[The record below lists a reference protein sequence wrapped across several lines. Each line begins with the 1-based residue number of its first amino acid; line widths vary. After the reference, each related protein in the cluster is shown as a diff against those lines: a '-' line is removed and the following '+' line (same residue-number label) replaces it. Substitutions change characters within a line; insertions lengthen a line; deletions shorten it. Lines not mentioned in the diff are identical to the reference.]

1 MKVIRLFYVFSFLI
15 IIKIVSKHLSKANDE
30 TINKQKQN
38 KNFLKSQKFIMTINE
53 MDKMI
58 FCSILA
64 QKALRKDKDRIQT
77 LVNISNILFNIT
89 LEKIEIGIMEKCLN
103 KINMKIVNTYFKNL
117 TYLGNYKWEKEF
129 EEYILIDNDKYNN
142 KNNYEMVYNQ
152 QLIVNKFEFVKEKFK
167 LKQEE
172 DNNKKNNEQNKS
184 KIGNLDLGNI
194 ISNFRGVIFIIVY
207 LFIFGCSLLILKTL
221 VNEPKIQKDK
231 KDNIK

>member
-1 MKVIRLFYVFSFLI
+1 
-15 IIKIVSKHLSKANDE
+15 
-30 TINKQKQN
+30 
-38 KNFLKSQKFIMTINE
+38 MTINE
-53 MDKMI
+53 MDKMM

>member
-1 MKVIRLFYVFSFLI
+1 MKVIRLFYVFAFLI

-53 MDKMI
+53 MDKMM

-194 ISNFRGVIFIIVY
+194 ISNFRGAIFIIVY

>member
-207 LFIFGCSLLILKTL
+207 LFIFGCSLLILKML

>member
-1 MKVIRLFYVFSFLI
+1 MKAIRLFNVFSFLI

>member
-1 MKVIRLFYVFSFLI
+1 MKAIRLFNVFSFLI

-38 KNFLKSQKFIMTINE
+38 KNILKSQKFIMTINE
-53 MDKMI
+53 MDKMM

-77 LVNISNILFNIT
+77 LVNISNILFNVT
-89 LEKIEIGIMEKCLN
+89 LEKIEVGIMEKCLN

-142 KNNYEMVYNQ
+142 KDNYEMVFNQ

-194 ISNFRGVIFIIVY
+194 ISNFRGAIFIIVY
-207 LFIFGCSLLILKTL
+207 LFIFGCSLLILKML

>member
-1 MKVIRLFYVFSFLI
+1 MKVIRLFYVFAFLI

-30 TINKQKQN
+30 TINKQKKN

-53 MDKMI
+53 MDKMM

-231 KDNIK
+231 KNNIK